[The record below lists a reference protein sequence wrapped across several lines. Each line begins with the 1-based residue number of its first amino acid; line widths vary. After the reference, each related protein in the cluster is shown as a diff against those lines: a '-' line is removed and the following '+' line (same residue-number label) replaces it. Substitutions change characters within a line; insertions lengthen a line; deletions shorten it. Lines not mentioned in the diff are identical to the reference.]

1 MGNRTYSV
9 LWALCRNKYSSVSV
23 SKSKL
28 QDQIVAENPEI
39 NSAPSQQGDEPTGPT
54 YKRHK
59 IFDPIRNKNILVPV
73 PNTRLSLIMTD

>member
-9 LWALCRNKYSSVSV
+9 LWALCRDTTAVQCLKI
-23 SKSKL
+23 KT
-28 QDQIVAENPEI
+28 DQIVAENPEI